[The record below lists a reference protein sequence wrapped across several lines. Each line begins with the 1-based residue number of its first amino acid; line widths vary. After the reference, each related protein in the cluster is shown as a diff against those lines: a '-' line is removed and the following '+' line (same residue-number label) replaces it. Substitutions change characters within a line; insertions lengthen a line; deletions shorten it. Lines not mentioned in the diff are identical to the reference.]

1 MNTERKSPTLLR
13 SFRLISLIAF
23 IGCLLAP
30 ISALALF
37 DDCKNLFPDQ
47 RIPTVTQ
54 AGRDLCFDSF
64 AVYYSPQ
71 DKKPIYVVE
80 KLNREQLLAP
90 HPRRTNQFYEEARL
104 PFSERALLSDYRGSG
119 YDRGHNAP
127 AGDMGNERAMA
138 QSFSLANMMPQ
149 ARQNNQGIWAKN
161 VDEPTRH
168 YVKRAAG
175 DIYIFTGS
183 TGNQGSIGNS
193 RVTIPTH
200 LYKLV
205 YDPSR
210 NSAWAYWIE
219 NSNEAMMTPPI
230 SYADL
235 VSKTGIN
242 FHLPIQTESTQDHSM
257 PAKPNTS
264 ITRQNASL
272 VGGWYPIFFD
282 AYSAEKVNA
291 ILNNIKAGKV
301 ASVQIQYDQNAELA
315 KQIAS
320 QLQSQTQAVI
330 DLSQSSPPD
339 TPGVTYERKRVTA
352 IVRSKAN

>member
-1 MNTERKSPTLLR
+1 MNFKIILKDSVWST
-13 SFRLISLIAF
+13 
-23 IGCLLAP
+23 
-30 ISALALF
+30 
-37 DDCKNLFPDQ
+37 
-47 RIPTVTQ
+47 
-54 AGRDLCFDSF
+54 DL
-64 AVYYSPQ
+64 
-71 DKKPIYVVE
+71 
-80 KLNREQLLAP
+80 
-90 HPRRTNQFYEEARL
+90 
-104 PFSERALLSDYRGSG
+104 
-119 YDRGHNAP
+119 
-127 AGDMGNERAMA
+127 
-138 QSFSLANMMPQ
+138 
-149 ARQNNQGIWAKN
+149 
-161 VDEPTRH
+161 
-168 YVKRAAG
+168 
-175 DIYIFTGS
+175 
-183 TGNQGSIGNS
+183 SIGLILFIYSNLPEYGFRFS
-193 RVTIPTH
+193 DENVVTMVRSLFERI
-200 LYKLV
+200 LGLEMRKANAYAGVEGLEYKLV
-205 YDPSR
+205 YDPSK

-219 NSNEAMMTPPI
+219 NSDEAMMTPPI